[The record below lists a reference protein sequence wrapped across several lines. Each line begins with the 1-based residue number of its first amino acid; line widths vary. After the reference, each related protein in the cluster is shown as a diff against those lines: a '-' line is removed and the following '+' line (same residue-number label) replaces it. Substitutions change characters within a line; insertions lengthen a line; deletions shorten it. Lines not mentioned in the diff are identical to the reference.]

1 MGELGLVLGEANE
14 AVTSLIPESQ
24 PEANGQVTCC

>member
-14 AVTSLIPESQ
+14 AVTSLSLESQ
-24 PEANGQVTCC
+24 PEANGQVTCW